1 MEERTP
7 KPVIWGWV
15 LTGGVLLFGGVLGFI
30 PTCDSAG
37 DCQSKFAAFWSAP
50 PNEIG
55 DTLAGF
61 AGALAF
67 IWIIVTVML
76 QSKEL
81 KAQREELR
89 LTRSEMEEQ
98 RKATQD
104 MARSMKTQLELL
116 QDERKLRNQDQAAEL
131 LRALLVSL
139 KGSIRRASEVRHWQ
153 KNVREGTHE
162 NGSLRTKIVA
172 RTVAPFD
179 YNDRLDGRPL
189 IAIPTMQLEEFLSKM
204 DTDEA
209 WLLNQAKSD
218 QRSRFSDIAVV
229 IKEIERLRTSLS
241 VAELKKLEDL
251 ELHRFDAL
259 IADLLRRDLW
269 SDQCGQEIKEAPQ

>member
-15 LTGGVLLFGGVLGFI
+15 LTGGVFLFGVVIGFI

-67 IWIIVTVML
+67 VWIIVTVML

-104 MARSMKTQLELL
+104 MARSMAIQADVFEQEKRDRQMLRA
-116 QDERKLRNQDQAAEL
+116 DEDLAEL
-131 LRALLVSL
+131 LEDLFFAFRRNGITNLYWYTEPENHETPWSGRAGTALVS
-139 KGSIRRASEVRHWQ
+139 GFTQVS
-153 KNVREGTHE
+153 
-162 NGSLRTKIVA
+162 
-172 RTVAPFD
+172 
-179 YNDRLDGRPL
+179 
-189 IAIPTMQLEEFLSKM
+189 
-204 DTDEA
+204 
-209 WLLNQAKSD
+209 
-218 QRSRFSDIAVV
+218 FSD
-229 IKEIERLRTSLS
+229 
-241 VAELKKLEDL
+241 
-251 ELHRFDAL
+251 DAL
-259 IADLLRRDLW
+259 IHWSRQLPEQVAILEGLLSEGSFVEVPDDKNSVQDLLDRIRKIHKIKANASVAMRVRLERIPLRKLELALQILMQNEGLW
-269 SDQCGQEIKEAPQ
+269 TANEAPQ

>member
-67 IWIIVTVML
+67 VWIIVTVML

-89 LTRSEMEEQ
+89 LTRSEMEQQ
-98 RKATQD
+98 REATQD
-104 MARSMKTQLELL
+104 MARSMALQADIFEQEKLDRQMLRADEDLNGLLEDLFLAFRRNGIASLIWFTEPENHETPWRGRAGTSLVSGFSQADFSDSALIHWSRQIPEQLERLESLLSEGSFVELPSDKSCVHDLLHRVGKILQITPSASLAMRVRLERIPLRQLELAL
-116 QDERKLRNQDQAAEL
+116 QRLMQIDGLWVANEE
-131 LRALLVSL
+131 AL
-139 KGSIRRASEVRHWQ
+139 Q
-153 KNVREGTHE
+153 
-162 NGSLRTKIVA
+162 
-172 RTVAPFD
+172 
-179 YNDRLDGRPL
+179 
-189 IAIPTMQLEEFLSKM
+189 
-204 DTDEA
+204 
-209 WLLNQAKSD
+209 
-218 QRSRFSDIAVV
+218 
-229 IKEIERLRTSLS
+229 
-241 VAELKKLEDL
+241 
-251 ELHRFDAL
+251 
-259 IADLLRRDLW
+259 
-269 SDQCGQEIKEAPQ
+269 

>member
-1 MEERTP
+1 MEEQTP

-15 LTGGVLLFGGVLGFI
+15 LTAGVLLFGGVLGFI

-37 DCQSKFAAFWSAP
+37 GCQSKFAAFWSAP

-67 IWIIVTVML
+67 VWIIVTVML

-81 KAQREELR
+81 
-89 LTRSEMEEQ
+89 EEQ

-104 MARSMKTQLELL
+104 MARSMKEQLKLL
-116 QDERKLRNQDQAAEL
+116 QEERKLRKQDQAADL

-153 KNVREGTHE
+153 KNVREHDGGTKQ
-162 NGSLRTKIVA
+162 SKTVA
-172 RTVAPFD
+172 RTVAPFSYVD
-179 YNDRLDGRPL
+179 QQDGRQL
-189 IAIPTMQLEEFLSKM
+189 IASTTMHLRDFLSKI
-204 DTDEA
+204 DTGDA
-209 WLLNQAKSD
+209 WLLDKGKSD
-218 QRSRFSDIAVV
+218 ERCRFSDIAGV
-229 IKEIERLRTSLS
+229 IDEIEELRANLNA
-241 VAELKKLEDL
+241 AEQKKLEDL
-251 ELHRFDAL
+251 ELSSFRAL
-259 IADLLRRDLW
+259 VEDLLNRDFW
-269 SDQCGQEIKEAPQ
+269 SDPCKLESEATQ